1 MYHPSLHTQGALKM
15 KSTKFGFAVL
25 LGFIA
30 SVGEKLHDLMY
41 DAMVK
46 QGFILQAIP
55 SLAEVKKYSTTGK
68 GLEGIRQSLYDHLLY
83 PTAGQTQFNF
93 FATPKGQGLTSA
105 LGGVVGT
112 PKSIADTNL
121 DVAGTLPSGKGFL
134 MTSIEV
140 PFYAGS
146 VNTANTY
153 TLASPA
159 MFSATAAAALEAQL
173 ADINSFYQSGSL
185 QLYISAKVCL
195 EEAPLMRFPPKC
207 ALKLDGSVS
216 AAGTNAQP
224 AGFGFIQANASGRP
238 YMVEPPVY
246 LEPNVNF
253 NVALNFPAAVATP
266 SGFNARVGVILDGY
280 LYRMT

>member
-1 MYHPSLHTQGALKM
+1 M
-15 KSTKFGFAVL
+15 KSIKSLFVVLTGFV
-25 LGFIA
+25 A
-30 SVGEKLHDLMY
+30 STGAYAHDLLFS
-41 DAMVK
+41 AMCK
-46 QGFILQAIP
+46 QGLISQLIP
-55 SLAEVKKYSTTGK
+55 SLADVKRFSTTGK

-93 FATPKGQGLTSA
+93 FATPKGQGMTSA
-105 LGGVVGT
+105 LGGVVAT

-153 TLASPA
+153 TPASPA
-159 MFSATAAAALEAQL
+159 LFNATAAAALEAQL
-173 ADINSFYQSGSL
+173 ADVNSFYQSGSL

-207 ALKLDGSVS
+207 GLKLGGSIS
-216 AAGTNAQP
+216 SAGTNAQP
-224 AGFGFIQANASGRP
+224 AAFGFVQGSAVGRP
-238 YMVEPPVY
+238 YKLEPPVY

-253 NVALNFPAAVATP
+253 LVSLNFPAAVATP

>member
-1 MYHPSLHTQGALKM
+1 MKKFFGSIVAMLGLMIENLMFKTGAL
-15 KSTKFGFAVL
+15 
-25 LGFIA
+25 
-30 SVGEKLHDLMY
+30 MY
-41 DAMVK
+41 AIPPLAAVK
-46 QGFILQAIP
+46 Q
-55 SLAEVKKYSTTGK
+55 YSTTGK

-105 LGGVVGT
+105 LGGVVGS

-121 DVAGTLPSGKGFL
+121 DVAGTLPSGKAFL
-134 MTSIEV
+134 LTSIEV

-153 TLASPA
+153 TPASPA
-159 MFSATAAAALEAQL
+159 VFAAVAAAALEAQA
-173 ADINSFYQSGSL
+173 ADVNSFYQSGSL
-185 QLYISAKVCL
+185 QLYISAKVVL

-207 ALKLDGSVS
+207 SLTLQGTQASNS
-216 AAGTNAQP
+216 ATTATVGTINAH
-224 AGFGFIQANASGRP
+224 ASGRP
-238 YMVEPPVY
+238 YMMEPPVY

-253 NVALNFPAAVATP
+253 VLALNFPAAVATP

-280 LYRMT
+280 LYRLA